1 MTLPYLLS
9 VLIFLPIAC
18 GAFLLFFADDD
29 HPGLSRGTAV
39 SVGIA
44 NFLLSLALLTGGS
57 FQEKFPWIEPLGITY
72 FLRVDGLSLWLILLV
87 TFLTPIAA
95 AASWNLIREKAKVY
109 YGCMMLL
116 SGGMVGLLCAMDLFL
131 FYVFW
136 EVMLIPAFFLVGIYG
151 GAKRAEATTKF
162 VIYTMVGSLL
172 MLVAIVYTGFRFF
185 QTTGVWSF
193 NLLDLYGLT
202 YPAGSV
208 ADAVFATGG
217 HWAFAAFV
225 LAFCIKAAMF
235 PLHTWAP
242 DTYTQAPA
250 PVTFLLSAVMS
261 KMGIYGLLRVANPLF
276 PDAARDFAPVL
287 IALAV
292 IGIVYAGLIALVQD
306 DVKRLLAYASVSHL
320 GVILL
325 GVFTT
330 SQQALSGAVLY
341 MVAHAIS
348 TGALFLLVGF
358 LYERRGTTQI
368 SAFGGLTAAI
378 PVYSTFFMVVML
390 ASVGLPGL
398 AGFIGEFLIF
408 LGAFGSHAVATTIAT
423 TTIIT
428 GAGYMLWM
436 FQRTMFG
443 PLTDEGNR
451 KLSDLSVREGWLLA
465 PILALIIAI
474 GVYPQMMLSRINPA
488 VTDYLA
494 LMNVKQ
500 AAPVG
505 HQVSAPQASEGAAPQ
520 PAHEVAEGAAG
531 GIH

>member
-9 VLIFLPIAC
+9 ILIFLPIVA

-29 HPGLSRGTAV
+29 APGLSRGTAV

-44 NFLLSLALLTGGS
+44 NFLLSLALLAGGA
-57 FQEKFPWIEPLGITY
+57 FQEKFTWIEPLGISY
-72 FLRVDGLSLWLILLV
+72 FLRVDGLSVWLILLV
-87 TFLTPIAA
+87 TFLTPIAV
-95 AASWNLIREKAKVY
+95 AASWHLIREKAKVY

-136 EVMLIPAFFLVGIYG
+136 EVMLIPAFFLVGIFG
-151 GAKRAEATTKF
+151 GARRAEATTKF

-172 MLVAIVYTGFRFF
+172 MLVGIVYVGFRFF
-185 QTTGVWSF
+185 ETTGVWSF

-202 YPAGSV
+202 YPAGGV
-208 ADAVFATGG
+208 ANAVFASGG
-217 HWAFAAFV
+217 HWAFAAFA
-225 LAFCIKAAMF
+225 LAFCIKGAMF

-242 DTYTQAPA
+242 DTYTTAPA
-250 PVTFLLSAVMS
+250 PVTFLLSAAMS

-276 PDAARDFAPVL
+276 PDAARDFAPFL
-287 IALAV
+287 ITLAV
-292 IGIVYAGLIALVQD
+292 IGIVYAGLIAIVQD
-306 DVKRLLAYASVSHL
+306 DVKRLVAYASVSHL

-330 SQQALSGAVLY
+330 SMQAVSGAVLY

-368 SAFGGLTAAI
+368 AAFGGLTRAI
-378 PVYSTFFMVVML
+378 PVFSTFFMIVML

-398 AGFIGEFLIF
+398 AGFIGEFLIV
-408 LGAFGSHAVATTIAT
+408 LGAFGAHRVAAAIAT
-423 TTIIT
+423 TTVII

-443 PLTDEGNR
+443 PLDGAENR
-451 KLSDLSVREGWLLA
+451 RLADLNMREGALLL
-465 PILALIIAI
+465 PIIALIIAI

-494 LMNVKQ
+494 LMNVKS

-505 HQVSAPQASEGAAPQ
+505 HQVSTPEAAPG
-520 PAHEVAEGAAG
+520 AVVGAAG